1 MIALATKEYDS
12 TQRESS
18 EEEMGLNEQYDSP
31 EIVEQSA
38 LNHFNFV
45 LKEAQRVVA
54 QAENKRPQ
62 MHPKRYN
69 GKSKR
74 TLEQHKNYWNKLAQQ
89 GFLSVFEFMA
99 HTKETAR
106 KKAHLDELTAKAIEV
121 GPESEES
128 GPELEK
134 SGSELEESM
143 PVELILE
150 HMSQVHHSEVLIS

>member
-1 MIALATKEYDS
+1 
-12 TQRESS
+12 
-18 EEEMGLNEQYDSP
+18 
-31 EIVEQSA
+31 
-38 LNHFNFV
+38 
-45 LKEAQRVVA
+45 
-54 QAENKRPQ
+54 
-62 MHPKRYN
+62 
-69 GKSKR
+69 
-74 TLEQHKNYWNKLAQQ
+74 
-89 GFLSVFEFMA
+89 MA

-106 KKAHLDELTAKAIEV
+106 KKARLDELTAKAIEV